1 VKYIEITLLILGVA
15 MLVLGY
21 RKNNRNILAASALV
35 LLVSAGIADFVQG
48 FEQGVTGSSAVHA
61 ESSAG

>member
-1 VKYIEITLLILGVA
+1 MKYIEITLLILGVA

-21 RKNNRNILAASALV
+21 RKNNRNILAASALA

-48 FEQGVTGSSAVHA
+48 FEKGVTDSSAVHA